1 MKKNN
6 VTASWLFI
14 MLIMTAVFF
23 AGYAG
28 YHFVHQ
34 HLLAKKE
41 AISLAIATPTITPSP
56 INSTPKKTEKV
67 KKTATKTDILNPT
80 SNEPKYDF
88 YKLLPAMTVTIPT
101 EDESEQTTPA
111 PLKTANNTLPLT
123 AYVLQLASLQTA
135 EDANQVGNTLKSAGY
150 TTFIQHYQAP
160 DHTTWYRVMVGPFK
174 TIKEAEAEQKK
185 LYAH

>member
-1 MKKNN
+1 
-6 VTASWLFI
+6 
-14 MLIMTAVFF
+14 
-23 AGYAG
+23 
-28 YHFVHQ
+28 
-34 HLLAKKE
+34 
-41 AISLAIATPTITPSP
+41 
-56 INSTPKKTEKV
+56 
-67 KKTATKTDILNPT
+67 
-80 SNEPKYDF
+80 
-88 YKLLPAMTVTIPT
+88 MTVTIPT

-185 LYAH
+185 LYAHQMEALLLKAQR